1 MRQSEEP
8 MRPRTALA
16 ILTFS
21 IVATLYAVGQQP
33 VPVHTFVCKGSEGQG
48 GCPNG
53 GVPFSIIQG
62 SDGNFYGV
70 ARQTIQLPEEAGGL
84 VFSLTPSGSFTVLFK
99 FGPGKEKN
107 FPNGQDPVQLI
118 EGSDGRL
125 YGETDLGG
133 ANNAGTVFRLNRDGS
148 GFRVIHSFCF
158 TCGDGYDPLG
168 LAAGT
173 DGNVYGATYYA
184 DASSGGGT
192 IFRVDVAQGTYKVV
206 NLLTSDNPSNP
217 VSGSG
222 GFLYW
227 TLQGNLYIYNEAS
240 GKTQEILLNLPTGQ
254 DNFPGTAN
262 FPVFGA
268 NGNLYGIY
276 GTPGVGSGVF
286 EIQPNGSNLVLFQL
300 ISNFRVEIED
310 GPTTNGL
317 VLGGDGNLWMQ
328 QSGAEASYGEIL
340 TFSPTN
346 GSLLQTLTPFS
357 QTSSVGGYTSDLI
370 AAKDGTLW
378 GLTTAFGDAPT
389 GSYGEGVVF
398 NLTPE
403 N

>member
-1 MRQSEEP
+1 MP
-8 MRPRTALA
+8 PRTVLA
-16 ILTFS
+16 ILAFS
-21 IVATLYAVGQQP
+21 IATTLYASGQQP
-33 VPVHTFVCKGSEGQG
+33 VPVHTFVCKGTDGLG

-53 GVPFSIIQG
+53 GVPSSIVQG

-70 ARQTIQLPEEAGGL
+70 ARETIQQPEEAGGL

-107 FPNGQDPVQLI
+107 FPDGQDPVQLI

-133 ANNAGTVFRLNRDGS
+133 TNNAGTVFRLNRDGS
-148 GFRVIHSFCF
+148 GFQVIHSFCF
-158 TCGDGYDPLG
+158 TCEDGYDPLG
-168 LAAGT
+168 LAVGT
-173 DGNVYGATYYA
+173 DGNIYGSTFYA
-184 DASSGGGT
+184 DDFSGGGA
-192 IFRVDVAQGTYKVV
+192 IFRVDVAKGTYKVV

-222 GFLYW
+222 GLLYW

-240 GKTQEILLNLPTGQ
+240 GSTQEILLNLPVGQ

-286 EIQPNGSNLVLFQL
+286 EIQPNGSNLVLFPL
-300 ISNFRVEIED
+300 IPNLLVEFAG
-310 GPTTNGL
+310 GPTSSGL

-328 QSGAEASYGEIL
+328 QSGAEAGYGEIL
-340 TFSPTN
+340 TFSSSN

-357 QTSSVGGYTSDLI
+357 QTSSVGGYPSGLI

-378 GLTTAFGDAPT
+378 GLTTLYGDAPA

-398 NLTPE
+398 SLTPQ